1 MIKKSKYF
9 QNDDAEWFRS
19 NLKSDNELYYGK
31 FVVLGKS
38 FLNPSRYAVI
48 PEYLSEKIVFQL
60 LTDFW
65 LENLPN
71 GVISVVNSDT
81 SCGNTGKIS
90 EIFDFAARGKCAI
103 FTNGGSKIARKFGEK
118 RQNLHETVTHSLI
131 GFIDQKIIKFGE
143 KYSCSSDGLL
153 INPQAVGMEFD

>member
-1 MIKKSKYF
+1 M
-9 QNDDAEWFRS
+9 
-19 NLKSDNELYYGK
+19 
-31 FVVLGKS
+31 GKS

-48 PEYLSEKIVFQL
+48 PDYLSEKIVFQL

-81 SCGNTGKIS
+81 SYGNTGKIS
-90 EIFDFAARGKCAI
+90 EIFDFAATAKCAI
-103 FTNGGSKIARKFGEK
+103 FTNGGSKIARKFGEN

-131 GFIDQKIIKFGE
+131 GFVDQKIIKFGE
-143 KYSCSSDGLL
+143 KYSCFFSWHAKLISSLL
-153 INPQAVGMEFD
+153 IPRLSEWNSFDHKYAFIICFHCKLRHS